1 MIRKNLLIWITIIT
15 SIIFTSRLA
24 YLQLSNDFYRL
35 ASNNNAIQELSVYPE
50 RGLIFDRNGNLIV
63 SNQPTYDLELI
74 PENLSEFDTL
84 ELSEILGINKNNLI
98 NKINDAYNYSTKIPS
113 IIKSQITREENALIQ
128 EKIWKYSGF
137 YLVKKSTRDYI
148 YPVASNVIGYIGE
161 VSPIELEKDKYYKKG
176 ENIGKQ
182 GIEKYY
188 ENELR
193 GTKGKKFLQKN
204 RYNKVIGPYNNSR
217 NDIPAKQ
224 SKNLTLTIDAELQ
237 KYAEELMENKRGGIV
252 VIEPKT
258 GEILSLVSSPIYN
271 LNMLLGNKRSE
282 NYNSLLI
289 DTINKPLF
297 DRALQAQYSP
307 GSPLKV
313 LNALIGLQ
321 ENVINNNTSFT
332 CYGGHYYARNS
343 FMRCHNKPGTI
354 SDLKTGIYNSCNT
367 YFAKTYKRI
376 IEKYESPAE
385 GIDSWS
391 NHLKSF
397 GLGDYLGYDL
407 PIGKTGFIPESNYY
421 NRLYGEDRWGASTII
436 SNSIGQGEVLTT
448 PIQMANI
455 VSAIANRGFY
465 IKPHFVKKIDNDIL
479 NSFERKYTSINE
491 ENFDIVINGMFDVV
505 EKGTARIAKVNNL
518 KIAGKTGTIENFT
531 IINNERKQLTDHS
544 TFIGFAPIDN
554 PQIAI
559 SVFIENGYWGSR
571 WAAPIASL
579 IIEKY
584 INGDVNRKWLEQRML
599 NGSLLEEYEKPYKFD
614 LFEINE

>member
-1 MIRKNLLIWITIIT
+1 MIRKNLLIWTTVIT
-15 SIIFTSRLA
+15 SIIFIFRLG
-24 YLQLSNDFYRL
+24 YLQLSNDFYKS
-35 ASNNNAIQELSVYPE
+35 ASNNNAIQELAIYPE

-63 SNQPTYDLELI
+63 SNQPMYDLELI

-98 NKINDAYNYSTKIPS
+98 DKIKDAYSYSTKIPS

-128 EKIWKYSGF
+128 EKIWKYNGF

-148 YPVASNVIGYIGE
+148 YPIASNVIGYIGE
-161 VSPIELEKDKYYKKG
+161 VSPNELEKDKYYQKG

-188 ENELR
+188 EKELR

-204 RYNKVIGPYNNSR
+204 RFNKVIGPYNNSD
-217 NDIPAKQ
+217 NDILPVK

-252 VIEPKT
+252 IIEPQT
-258 GEILSLVSSPIYN
+258 GEILSLVSSPIYS

-282 NYNSLLI
+282 NYNSLLS

-297 DRALQAQYSP
+297 DRSLQAQYSP

-321 ENVINNNTSFT
+321 ENVIDSNTSFT
-332 CYGGHYYARNS
+332 CNGGHYYARNA
-343 FMRCHNKPGTI
+343 FMRCHNTPGTT

-367 YFAKTYKRI
+367 YFARTYKRI
-376 IEKYESPAE
+376 IEKYGTSAE
-385 GIDSWS
+385 GVDSWS
-391 NHLKSF
+391 SHLKSF
-397 GLGDYLGYDL
+397 GLGNYLGYDL
-407 PIGKTGFIPESNYY
+407 PIGKKGFIPESDYY
-421 NRLYGEDRWGASTII
+421 DGLYGENRWGASTII

-465 IKPHFVKKIDNDIL
+465 VQPHFVKKVNNDQI
-479 NSFERKYTSINE
+479 NSYERKYTSINK
-491 ENFDIVINGMFDVV
+491 ENFDVVINGMFDVV

-584 INGDVNRKWLEQRML
+584 INGEVNRKWLEQRML
-599 NGSLLEEYEKPYKFD
+599 SGSLLEEYEKPYKFE

>member
-1 MIRKNLLIWITIIT
+1 M
-15 SIIFTSRLA
+15 
-24 YLQLSNDFYRL
+24 
-35 ASNNNAIQELSVYPE
+35 
-50 RGLIFDRNGNLIV
+50 
-63 SNQPTYDLELI
+63 
-74 PENLSEFDTL
+74 
-84 ELSEILGINKNNLI
+84 
-98 NKINDAYNYSTKIPS
+98 
-113 IIKSQITREENALIQ
+113 
-128 EKIWKYSGF
+128 
-137 YLVKKSTRDYI
+137 
-148 YPVASNVIGYIGE
+148 
-161 VSPIELEKDKYYKKG
+161 
-176 ENIGKQ
+176 
-182 GIEKYY
+182 
-188 ENELR
+188 R

-204 RYNKVIGPYNNSR
+204 RFNKVIGPYNNSN
-217 NDIPAKQ
+217 NDVLPVK

-252 VIEPKT
+252 VIEPQT
-258 GEILSLVSSPIYN
+258 GEILSLVSSPIYS

-282 NYNSLLI
+282 NYNSLLR

-297 DRALQAQYSP
+297 DRSLQAQYSP

-321 ENVINNNTSFT
+321 ENVIDTNTSFT
-332 CYGGHYYARNS
+332 CNGGHYYARNA
-343 FMRCHNKPGTI
+343 FMRCHNTPGTI
-354 SDLKTGIYNSCNT
+354 SDLKNGIYNSCNT
-367 YFAKTYKRI
+367 YFARTYKRI
-376 IEKYESPAE
+376 IEKYGTSAE
-385 GIDSWS
+385 GVDSWS
-391 NHLKSF
+391 SHLKSF

-407 PIGKTGFIPESNYY
+407 PIGKKGFIPESDYY
-421 NRLYGEDRWGASTII
+421 DGLYGENRWGASTII

-465 IKPHFVKKIDNDIL
+465 VQPHFVKKVDNGLI
-479 NSFERKYTSINE
+479 NSYKRKYTSINK
-491 ENFDIVINGMFDVV
+491 ENFDIVIDGMFDVV

-531 IINNERKQLTDHS
+531 IIDNERKQLTDHS

-584 INGDVNRKWLEQRML
+584 INGEVNRKWLEQRML
-599 NGSLLEEYEKPYKFD
+599 NGTLLEEYEKPYKFEI
-614 LFEINE
+614 FEINE

>member
-35 ASNNNAIQELSVYPE
+35 ASNNNAIQELAIYPE

-84 ELSEILGINKNNLI
+84 ELSEILGINKKNLI

-584 INGDVNRKWLEQRML
+584 INGQVNRKWLEQRML